1 MYAVLVLIAV
11 IALVVYLAQKG
22 HELYWGLLAGA
33 VLLSLANGDSLGD
46 TARLFLG
53 ALASERAIELI
64 TAVTIITVLAS
75 ILSSCDL
82 LERMVDNLSAFLANP
97 KLTLMGVPALVGG
110 IPVTGGA
117 IISAPLLRQLGSV
130 LSLSNARLAAINI
143 IFRHVC
149 VFVTPFRPHYI
160 LAASLSGIPLIHLVI
175 VQLPLAL
182 VGLVA
187 GYWFLLSQAPGI
199 KEIPAVGR
207 LAAGWNFLIYS
218 SPLSAIL
225 LGVAFGLR
233 LDVALGFGLVLALLL
248 AWGHPHLNWKT
259 ILKGVKFSLI
269 LTLASILVFSAAVNN
284 VPALPQLLG
293 SILEHGLPLKVLVF
307 AVPLLVGYLTADLN
321 ACIALVFPLLLPLLP
336 VEGRLYYVA
345 TIYATSLIAYTAS
358 PLHLCQVLTN
368 DYFQINLFQIYREYW
383 AVLLIILAS
392 TVILSIVF
400 TLV

>member
-33 VLLSLANGDSLGD
+33 VLLSLANGDGLGD
-46 TARLFLG
+46 TARLILG
-53 ALASERAIELI
+53 TLASERAIELI

-75 ILSSCDL
+75 ILSSCAL

-160 LAASLSGIPLIHLVI
+160 LTASLSEIPLIHLVI

-187 GYWFLLSQAPGI
+187 GYWFLLRQAPGI
-199 KEIPAVGR
+199 NEIPAVGR
-207 LAAGWNFLIYS
+207 LTAGWNFLIYS
-218 SPLSAIL
+218 SPFSAIL
-225 LGVAFGLR
+225 LGVALGLR
-233 LDVALGFGLVLALLL
+233 LDAALGFGLVLALLL
-248 AWGHPHLNWKT
+248 ARGHPHLNWKT
-259 ILKGVKFSLI
+259 ILKGVRFSLI
-269 LTLASILVFSAAVNN
+269 LTLAAILVFSAVVNN
-284 VPALPQLLG
+284 VQALPQLLG
-293 SILEHGLPLKVLVF
+293 SILEHGLPLKILVLV
-307 AVPLLVGYLTADLN
+307 VPLLVGYLTADIT
-321 ACIALVFPLLLPLLP
+321 ACVALVFPLLLPLLP

-345 TIYATSLIAYTAS
+345 AIYATSLIAYTAS
-358 PLHLCQVLTN
+358 PLHLCQILTN
-368 DYFQINLFQIYREYW
+368 DYFQINLFQVYREYW
-383 AVLLIILAS
+383 AVLLVILAS
-392 TVILSIVF
+392 TVILFIVF